1 MKNKPNV
8 FFFKSYFCYFSY
20 IIRGKSAGNTEKSNI
35 GAKRQTAEHSKITG
49 EMREQ
54 AVTYIITSICQQHE
68 YKLMNTE
75 MMNKATCSQR
85 KHDNTF
91 PSLSQKEN
99 DCKIIKKKMYKLLGV
114 VFNGILHSMTLFS
127 PE

>member
-1 MKNKPNV
+1 M
-8 FFFKSYFCYFSY
+8 
-20 IIRGKSAGNTEKSNI
+20 TE
-35 GAKRQTAEHSKITG
+35 

-54 AVTYIITSICQQHE
+54 AVTYIITSIRVCQQHE

-99 DCKIIKKKMYKLLGV
+99 DCKIKNIFL
-114 VFNGILHSMTLFS
+114 
-127 PE
+127 